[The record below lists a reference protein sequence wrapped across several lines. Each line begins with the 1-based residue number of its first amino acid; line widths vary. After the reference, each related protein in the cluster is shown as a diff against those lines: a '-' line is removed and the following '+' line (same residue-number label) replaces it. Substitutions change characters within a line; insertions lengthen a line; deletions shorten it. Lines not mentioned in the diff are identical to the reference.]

1 MVLQEMMKQERREG
15 REEGIAIGKIQGR
28 AEGRAQGMAEGKAR
42 GRAEGIAAGK
52 AGSVLDILEE
62 SGPVPEK
69 LRERILS
76 ETDLATIKDWLRL
89 AVACGSAEQFA
100 EKAFQEL

>member
-28 AEGRAQGMAEGKAR
+28 AEGMAEGKAR
-42 GRAEGIAAGK
+42 GIAAGK

-69 LRERILS
+69 LRTRILA
-76 ETDLATIKDWLRL
+76 ETDLTVIRDWLRL
-89 AVACGSAEQFA
+89 AVACDSAEQFV

>member
-42 GRAEGIAAGK
+42 GIAAGK

-69 LRERILS
+69 LRTRILA
-76 ETDLATIKDWLRL
+76 ETDLAVIRDWLRL

>member
-15 REEGIAIGKIQGR
+15 WEEGIAIGKI
-28 AEGRAQGMAEGKAR
+28 EGKA
-42 GRAEGIAAGK
+42 E
-52 AGSVLDILEE
+52 SVLDILEE

-69 LRERILS
+69 LRTRILA
-76 ETDLATIKDWLRL
+76 ETDLTVIRDWLRL
-89 AVACGSAEQFA
+89 AVACDSAEQFA

>member
-1 MVLQEMMKQERREG
+1 MKQERREG

-42 GRAEGIAAGK
+42 GIAAGK

-69 LRERILS
+69 LRTRILA
-76 ETDLATIKDWLRL
+76 ETDLAVIRDWLRL